1 MDKEPLLPKINPFHL
16 FCNIACSSA
25 DVNKKMAKIVGVQ
38 LAVGEYLNKFGD
50 STSVK
55 RHEIRTS
62 N

>member
-55 RHEIRTS
+55 RL
-62 N
+62 